1 MVLESGD
8 HLWYFDGR
16 GNEFAI
22 PGELVSTDLNIPR
35 LQWFPTANLQD
46 GNDYLGNGKNIFN
59 YVIYDTELRWG
70 QPHLKSGKGSFAWLN
85 NNPGNLTGFV
95 NGPDFG
101 QFLNKFNWHNF
112 LIFPDHATGFAAI
125 AAFLRQGPYPSL
137 SILEAFRKYAPASDG
152 NTPHTYAQDV
162 ATAANI
168 TLDTIV
174 GDLDDDQMFHMQK
187 KIEAIEGSVPGTSCP
202 FNSPDIP
209 VAIQAL
215 LIEF

>member
-1 MVLESGD
+1 M
-8 HLWYFDGR
+8 
-16 GNEFAI
+16 
-22 PGELVSTDLNIPR
+22 
-35 LQWFPTANLQD
+35 QWFPTANLQD